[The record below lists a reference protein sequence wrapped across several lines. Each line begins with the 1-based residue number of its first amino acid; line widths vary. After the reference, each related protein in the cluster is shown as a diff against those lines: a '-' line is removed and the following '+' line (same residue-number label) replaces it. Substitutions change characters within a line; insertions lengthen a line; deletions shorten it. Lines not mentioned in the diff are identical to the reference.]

1 MIPKDRPDHAS
12 FADVDDEHL
21 RQLGL
26 MLVGIAHELN
36 TPLSVVVSTCDSLQ
50 RCRGKLHEVLDK
62 PALSADDHGR
72 LRTILE
78 HMDDGQPVIAAGLD
92 RLQAMVR
99 ALRLSARGEGPGEHE
114 PVSLVRVL
122 ESVLLLLH
130 FELKQGVKVERR
142 FEVEPT
148 VLAHEVFLGQVFLN
162 LFRNAIQAMAG
173 QGTITLSVRERGG
186 RIEVEVADS
195 GPGIPGDVL
204 AQLFT
209 CRLTTKCSET
219 GTGIGLMNCRRIL
232 EKHGGSITAA
242 NGPDG
247 GAVFTVTL
255 PRA

>member
-1 MIPKDRPDHAS
+1 MSPDRPDHAS
-12 FADVDDEHL
+12 LADIDDENL
-21 RQLGL
+21 RQLGS

-50 RCRGKLHEVLDK
+50 RCRDKLHEVLDQ
-62 PALSADDHGR
+62 PALSGEDHER
-72 LRTILE
+72 LRTILA
-78 HMDDGQPVIAAGLD
+78 HMDDGQPVIATGLD
-92 RLQAMVR
+92 RLQALVR
-99 ALRLSARGEGPGEHE
+99 ALRLSARGEGAGQHE
-114 PVSLVRVL
+114 PVSLVKVL

-130 FELKQGVKVERR
+130 FELKQGIAVERR

-162 LFRNAIQAMAG
+162 LLRNAIQAMAG
-173 QGTITLSVRERGG
+173 QGTITLSVRERGD
-186 RIEVEVADS
+186 RVVVEVADS
-195 GPGIPGDVL
+195 GPGIPGEVL

-209 CRLTTKCSET
+209 CRLTTKCPET
-219 GTGIGLMNCRRIL
+219 GTGIGLMNCRHVL